1 MTVHA
6 LADARSFTS
15 QIPFP
20 CTRLHRRRIAL
31 IARAGISAAQ
41 GASTRARTH
50 SVKHTHSLGRRVVDV
65 IDSSLSSIIIV
76 LSE

>member
-20 CTRLHRRRIAL
+20 CTRLHRRRASPSL
-31 IARAGISAAQ
+31 HVRAFRRLKARRHARAHTVSN
-41 GASTRARTH
+41 T
-50 SVKHTHSLGRRVVDV
+50 HTHSAG
-65 IDSSLSSIIIV
+65 
-76 LSE
+76 E